1 MRPER
6 TKATKNEQQL
16 IKQAQQQRLFKSSHR
31 RLAITTIAKFERW
44 QTGCT
49 RLLQQHLG
57 ANRAIV
63 FFPEQ

>member
-6 TKATKNEQQL
+6 TKATKNESDH
-16 IKQAQQQRLFKSSHR
+16 KQAQQQRLFNSNHR

-57 ANRAIV
+57 TNRAIV

>member
-6 TKATKNEQQL
+6 TKATRERKRRIE
-16 IKQAQQQRLFKSSHR
+16 QAQRQRLFKSSHR

-57 ANRAIV
+57 TNRAIV